1 MTGFIVQQV
10 AALHDPITK
19 ALVGLYGADGKE
31 YLIGASSGIW
41 QPAPFYNN
49 NPGITGG
56 SVLGVSNFG
65 AAFTSSTGTPGNVT
79 NNSPRG
85 RVALAAAS
93 TTIVVAN
100 SLVTVNSMV
109 SCQLRS
115 IDGAA
120 NAIQTV
126 VTAAG
131 SFTITFNAA
140 STGTAAQVDF
150 LVVN

>member
-1 MTGFIVQQV
+1 MTGFVVQQV

-19 ALVGLYGADGKE
+19 ALVGLFGADGKE
-31 YLIGASSGIW
+31 YFFGVGTN
-41 QPAPFYNN
+41 PALLPSVF
-49 NPGITGG
+49 NPSAVG
-56 SVLGVSNFG
+56 SIAGVSNLG
-65 AAFTSSTGTPGNVT
+65 VAFTNSTGTPGNVT

-85 RVALAAAS
+85 RVALAAAA

-100 SLVTVNSMV
+100 SLVTANSMV
-109 SCQLRS
+109 NCQLRS

-120 NAIQTV
+120 NAIQSV